1 MGRIKTQLV
10 KRITNDL
17 MVKHGDSLK
26 TDFDQNKKVVEEHV
40 TQASRKIRNT
50 IAGYATRL
58 KKSGETS
65 INLRVQ
71 KEKTE

>member
-10 KRITNDL
+10 KRITNEL
-17 MVKHGDSLK
+17 MLKHGDSLK
-26 TDFDQNKKVVEEHV
+26 TDFNENKKIVEEHLS
-40 TQASRKIRNT
+40 QSSRKIRNT

-58 KKSGETS
+58 KKSGSTS

-71 KEKTE
+71 KEKTD